1 MPLKMILSYQNSDFF
16 ETDLKTRRLQL
27 TISNQCPLCKLRNI
41 YWNPN
46 RQIWMI
52 SLKYQT
58 LPNLKVWTPRLN
70 LMALSQRGASNTV
83 RTLWC

>member
-41 YWNPN
+41 YWNPFEVLVFL
-46 RQIWMI
+46 Q
-52 SLKYQT
+52 KT
-58 LPNLKVWTPRLN
+58 KT
-70 LMALSQRGASNTV
+70 SNPSD
-83 RTLWC
+83 LDYFA